1 MKYYKG
7 YPEEMKIDGQA
18 VTPHDV
24 ERTMLSLYWDETVC
38 ESDKTWLLDKYKEE
52 RMNYLDARF
61 CFTDDNRRRLKEV
74 EQLWINARRRM
85 EALCQ
90 RMAQREQ
97 EKRRRG
103 EKSADRLQ
111 VHIEVWNLEDTEET
125 SYGNDE
131 CELWDICFGEDRNY
145 YNFWGFLCESIYIRE
160 EENTTYVHPRDSL
173 PTADEEADGGS
184 KEWPDSLDSDFLR
197 LKAHYR
203 TSWQDMLKISRFYI
217 TVGMYYK

>member
-7 YPEEMKIDGQA
+7 YPEEMKIDGRT
-18 VTPHDV
+18 VTLYDV
-24 ERTMLSLYWDETVC
+24 ERTMLSLYWDKFVC
-38 ESDKTWLLDKYKEE
+38 ESDKTWLMDKYKEE
-52 RMNYLDARF
+52 RMNYLDANF
-61 CFTDDNRRRLKEV
+61 SFIDGNRRRLKKV
-74 EQLWINARRRM
+74 EQLWINARQRM

-145 YNFWGFLCESIYIRE
+145 YNFWGFLCESIGIHE
-160 EENTTYVHPRDSL
+160 KENTTYVRPHVSPLS
-173 PTADEEADGGS
+173 ADCKD
-184 KEWPDSLDSDFLR
+184 WPASLDCDFLR
-197 LKAHYR
+197 LKAHYQV
-203 TSWQDMLKISRFYI
+203 SWQDMLKISRFYV
-217 TVGMYYK
+217 TVDMHYK